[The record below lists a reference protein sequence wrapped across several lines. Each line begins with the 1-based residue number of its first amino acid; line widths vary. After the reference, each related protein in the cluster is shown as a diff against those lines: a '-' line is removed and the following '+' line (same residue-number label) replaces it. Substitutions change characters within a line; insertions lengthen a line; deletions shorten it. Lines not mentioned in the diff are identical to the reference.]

1 MDSLSLQLDSL
12 VPNDP
17 TRLGGQLLDYMSSR
31 LSGPRILQK
40 RGELDGLGDE
50 GEDISV
56 SDEGDSTPSVTAS
69 SPGSFEYPPFDP
81 YSTIPSSP
89 LSDSSS
95 PLRSSDITSPVRDDN
110 SYRSKEYLSD
120 FSGYDEQE
128 GSADV
133 RSVNEVNDRADQSR
147 YPRGSKEFY
156 LEVMQ
161 TGDDESSG
169 DTTLND
175 ETRRRLQL
183 NSLPDNKSPFNIYN
197 PYLSIDQLL
206 AEFLATAD
214 VCDPHMTNIVKKG
227 LHEVLLMEF
236 GSESLVLESL
246 RLLLAREDY
255 LRYASILCT
264 CQACITC
271 ITLHLSGIS
280 EAFST

>member
-12 VPNDP
+12 VPNDL

-40 RGELDGLGDE
+40 RGELDGLADSGEEISVPE
-50 GEDISV
+50 GEL
-56 SDEGDSTPSVTAS
+56 TPSVSAS
-69 SPGSFEYPPFDP
+69 SPVSFEYPPFDP
-81 YSTIPSSP
+81 YSVVPSSP
-89 LSDSSS
+89 LSDSSL
-95 PLRSSDITSPVRDDN
+95 PLRSADDTSTVKGDVTSTGN
-110 SYRSKEYLSD
+110 EHLSN
-120 FSGYDEQE
+120 FSTYDEE
-128 GSADV
+128 ADSASE
-133 RSVNEVNDRADQSR
+133 RAIIELFARADNSR

-156 LEVMQ
+156 LEEMQ
-161 TGDDESSG
+161 RRNDETAG

-175 ETRRRLQL
+175 ETRKRLQL
-183 NSLPDNKSPFNIYN
+183 NALSDTKAPFNIYN

-214 VCDPHMTNIVKKG
+214 VCDPQMTNIVKKG

-255 LRYASILCT
+255 LRCT
-264 CQACITC
+264 LIPNTC
-271 ITLHLSGIS
+271 PSVLHLKAPSIS
-280 EAFST
+280 QASST